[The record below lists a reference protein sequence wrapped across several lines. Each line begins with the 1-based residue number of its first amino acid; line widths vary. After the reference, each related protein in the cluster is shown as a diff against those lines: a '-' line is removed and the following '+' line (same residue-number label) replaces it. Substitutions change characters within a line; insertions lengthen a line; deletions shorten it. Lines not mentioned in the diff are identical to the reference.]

1 MGHVISP
8 SISLIEGSNEFL
20 TGKYDPWERFRITT
34 VADLGEG
41 PGRPGGLGPPY
52 FQRKLR
58 PEWTK
63 KNFLRLAPPSPYL
76 WVRMTAP
83 PPLIWRSRSATVII
97 TANGRFTIRI
107 SQNREWA
114 LKTVQNYFFV
124 EVWRAKRKLG
134 HLVKIHVCRFTF
146 GCFSNNLLF
155 LARTSER
162 LGVGVERRVYL
173 VD

>member
-20 TGKYDPWERFRITT
+20 TRKYDPWERFRITT

-63 KNFLRLAPPSPYL
+63 KNFLRLAPPPLISGSEWPSPS
-76 WVRMTAP
+76 
-83 PPLIWRSRSATVII
+83 PLIWRSRSATVII
-97 TANGRFTIRI
+97 TTNDRFTIRI

-114 LKTVQNYFFV
+114 NKNCP
-124 EVWRAKRKLG
+124 K
-134 HLVKIHVCRFTF
+134 
-146 GCFSNNLLF
+146 LLF
-155 LARTSER
+155 CRSMTSKEKTWSLGENSR
-162 LGVGVERRVYL
+162 LPFHFWMFL
-173 VD
+173 K